1 LTDQIILYPELDYVG
16 AVKFQGR
23 WRIYYSVLAMWV
35 LDYTKYDPDYD
46 PEETIGRWRAD
57 LLVVDNNNAEQYCQA
72 MNELSLEDFRR
83 TLFEVPDKDGQSLY
97 SKPSL
102 DFVVDFD
109 DRLFVNGWR
118 ELVIPFH
125 KLIPEGWKGIKGY
138 PYEYIPSDLKELLFK
153 E

>member
-1 LTDQIILYPELDYVG
+1 
-16 AVKFQGR
+16 
-23 WRIYYSVLAMWV
+23 
-35 LDYTKYDPDYD
+35 
-46 PEETIGRWRAD
+46 
-57 LLVVDNNNAEQYCQA
+57 
-72 MNELSLEDFRR
+72 
-83 TLFEVPDKDGQSLY
+83 LFEVPDKDGQSLY